1 MMAEYKPEKM
11 GTRCEC
17 GAPYVRAGIN
27 SGYGCA
33 SSVREAAY
41 RLAKRRAAYQARK
54 PVYEAPQ
61 ADGSVVR
68 YRYDNGKLRF
78 V

>member
-1 MMAEYKPEKM
+1 MATFKPEKV

-17 GAPYVRAGIN
+17 GARYVRAGIN
-27 SGYGCA
+27 SGYNCNR
-33 SSVREAAY
+33 SVNEAAY
-41 RLAKRRAAYQARK
+41 KLAKRRAAYQARK
-54 PVYEAPQ
+54 PVYEVPQ

-68 YRYDNGKLRF
+68 YRYDFGKLVF

>member
-1 MMAEYKPEKM
+1 MAVFKPEKV

-17 GAPYVRAGIN
+17 GALYVKAGKN
-27 SGYGCA
+27 SGYGCV
-33 SSVREAAY
+33 SFVREAAY
-41 RLAKRRAAYQARK
+41 KLAKRRAAYDARK
-54 PVYEAPQ
+54 PVYEVPQ

-68 YRYDNGKLRF
+68 YRYDYGKLVF